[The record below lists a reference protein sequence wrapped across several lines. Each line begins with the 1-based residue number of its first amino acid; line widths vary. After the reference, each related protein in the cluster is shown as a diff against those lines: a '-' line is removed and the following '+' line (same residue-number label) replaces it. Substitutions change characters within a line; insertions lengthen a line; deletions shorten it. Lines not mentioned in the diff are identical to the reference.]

1 MNISKMVKTPEEM
14 AKLTRVITHH
24 MPFIKNCH
32 LDLLCETSIPPF
44 ASEMDFV
51 NFYRDSKLVDEN
63 LKASSID
70 LVFA

>member
-1 MNISKMVKTPEEM
+1 M
-14 AKLTRVITHH
+14 AKLTKVITHH

-32 LDLLCETSIPPF
+32 LDLLCETAIPPF

-51 NFYRDSKLVDEN
+51 NFYRDSKMVDDN

-70 LVFA
+70 LVFTQV